1 MSTYVHHVP
10 GRLRIR
16 SAVVKRNP
24 EAAAFA
30 RQRLSAVAGVLSAE
44 VSTVTG
50 SVTLRYDPATISHHA
65 IFAEL
70 RRAGYAH
77 GSPAEEGPASPA
89 GPESVVNGYADVIA
103 EKVAAF
109 VVKKVLERSA
119 VALIGALI

>member
-16 SAVVKRNP
+16 SAAVKRNP

-30 RQRLSAVAGVLSAE
+30 RQHLSAVAGVLSAE
-44 VSTVTG
+44 ASAVTG
-50 SVTLRYDPATISHHA
+50 SVTLRYDPAAISHHD

-77 GSPAEEGPASPA
+77 GSPAEEGPA
-89 GPESVVNGYADVIA
+89 GPESAVNRYADVIA
-103 EKVAAF
+103 EKIAAF